1 MKKLFT
7 RPEIEV
13 VKFTQ
18 LEDILATNSGVP
30 KEPDDII
37 DTPVDDIE
45 W

>member
-1 MKKLFT
+1 MKKVFT

-13 VKFTQ
+13 VTFTQ
-18 LEDILATNSGVP
+18 LEDILATNSSVP
-30 KEPDDII
+30 KDPDPIV

>member
-1 MKKLFT
+1 MKTFVQ
-7 RPEIEV
+7 PEIEV

-18 LEDILATNSGVP
+18 MEDILAANSSVP
-30 KEPDDII
+30 KDPDPII